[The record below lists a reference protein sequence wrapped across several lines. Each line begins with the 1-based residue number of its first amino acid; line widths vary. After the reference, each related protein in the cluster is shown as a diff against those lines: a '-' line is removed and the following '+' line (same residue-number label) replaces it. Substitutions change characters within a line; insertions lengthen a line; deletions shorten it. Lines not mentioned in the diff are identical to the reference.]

1 MNLQENRCTR
11 DKADKLVCGVSPP
24 DQPLVNRMRTRPML
38 RPSLAPGGQSAIA
51 NDLKLLNSAIRR
63 AQASL
68 LSLQHPE
75 GFWLGELEANSTLC
89 CEYIVFMHWSGEINC
104 DLQNRC
110 VRLLLAKQLA
120 DGGWS
125 IYQGGPARI
134 DPSVKAYFALKLAG
148 LNKRDPRMRPAATL
162 IRNFGGIEKTRYYT
176 RFYLALLGQVSWK
189 DIPAI
194 PVELMLAPRWLPI
207 NLYSVSAWTRAMLV
221 PLAIIHH
228 FKPTRNIPL
237 ECGISELF
245 TTPDHKVASPGDEW
259 FSRGTKLLRWLQGC
273 GILPSPEAALAAAA
287 QWILA
292 RTGEGCN
299 GLGAIFPSMLQV
311 LIALRCLGYD
321 TRGLVYRKAEVALQ
335 NLFLNDSR
343 EFRIQPCLS
352 PVWDTALSII
362 SLTESGIESR
372 DPRIQKA
379 AKWLAAQRVKIKGD
393 WAVRRILR
401 VEF

>member
-38 RPSLAPGGQSAIA
+38 GPSLASGGQSAIA

-292 RTGEGCN
+292 RTGEGCS
-299 GLGAIFPSMLQV
+299 GLGALC
-311 LIALRCLGYD
+311 R
-321 TRGLVYRKAEVALQ
+321 RR
-335 NLFLNDSR
+335 
-343 EFRIQPCLS
+343 LS
-352 PVWDTALSII
+352 LECRHKRP
-362 SLTESGIESR
+362 
-372 DPRIQKA
+372 
-379 AKWLAAQRVKIKGD
+379 
-393 WAVRRILR
+393 
-401 VEF
+401 